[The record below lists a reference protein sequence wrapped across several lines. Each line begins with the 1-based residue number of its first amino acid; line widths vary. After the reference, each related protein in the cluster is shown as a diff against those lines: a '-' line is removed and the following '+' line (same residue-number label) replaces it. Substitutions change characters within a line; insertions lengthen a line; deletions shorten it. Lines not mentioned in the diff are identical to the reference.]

1 MFVIALVISGLCI
14 AIVAGSGVAGYKI
27 LFEILW
33 EDLGLDMETSQ
44 KWAATAAV
52 GIMVFIV
59 AGAVALMKA
68 GL

>member
-1 MFVIALVISGLCI
+1 MFIIALIISGLCI
-14 AIVAGSGVAGYKI
+14 AIVVGSGVVGYKT
-27 LFEILW
+27 LLEILW
-33 EDLGLDMETSQ
+33 EDLDLDMETSQ